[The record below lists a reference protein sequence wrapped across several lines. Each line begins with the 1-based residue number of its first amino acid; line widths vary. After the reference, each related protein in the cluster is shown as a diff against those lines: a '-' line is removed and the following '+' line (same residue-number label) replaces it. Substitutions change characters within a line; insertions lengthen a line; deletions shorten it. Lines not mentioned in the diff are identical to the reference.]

1 MWVCLL
7 GILMLQ
13 SLTKIHNWAK
23 KCSLKGKQTNR
34 ALCQCARKKKDLFWW
49 TAAWEMCTVWFVL
62 QGSLL
67 VNYKTMVVFCCT
79 ALPSSSTK
87 FFVWVCFQFQKPKL
101 WSWHLPFHHHHT
113 LCHMKNTTEVIS
125 DFVFPCHYRIP
136 FVPPK
141 SCEHHNIHRITHL
154 SLVALMRE
162 NNNILTSSACKYLQ
176 CGQYASWCRTNTVCC
191 SIFSV
196 LAWRQPD

>member
-1 MWVCLL
+1 MPVLFTLNRNLASTFISAHTKGCIADNALSSKMLMWVCLL

-67 VNYKTMVVFCCT
+67 VNYKTMVMFCCT

-87 FFVWVCFQFQKPKL
+87 FFVWVCFQFKKPEVVKL
-101 WSWHLPFHHHHT
+101 ASPFPPPPYSLPHE
-113 LCHMKNTTEVIS
+113 KYNTGYFWFCIS
-125 DFVFPCHYRIP
+125 MP
-136 FVPPK
+136 
-141 SCEHHNIHRITHL
+141 L
-154 SLVALMRE
+154 
-162 NNNILTSSACKYLQ
+162 
-176 CGQYASWCRTNTVCC
+176 
-191 SIFSV
+191 
-196 LAWRQPD
+196 